1 MGLYYKLK
9 SDKHSSVLENAEKME
24 VSIDLDQPGIPE
36 RLKLIHLTEEDL
48 KIIKSAQPLVQ
59 KYIDKIV
66 KAFYDAILQVQELR
80 DIIEKHSTVQRL
92 QKTLRVHLIEMFQ
105 GNINKNFV
113 EKRLQIAST
122 HYRIGLEH
130 GWYIG
135 SFQNI
140 QNALNDILFQEI
152 GRKEEVRIISAA
164 ISKILSFEQQIVLE
178 AYENETIRRLN
189 EQYQNGQHDLKEQ
202 MVQISEGL
210 VTLAEETQASVES
223 LGFNLQKT
231 DEMAVESSREASYA
245 ESSAAE
251 GQKKLGILIRDVKMI
266 ATRTKEMME
275 TIENLSDSSRQIEDV
290 VLSVKEIA
298 DQTNLLALNSAI
310 EAARAGEYGRGFSIV
325 SQEIR
330 KLSEETKKLAG
341 QIQSMLSAS
350 GQYNL
355 DVKNSLIQVDS
366 AIHSGLG
373 SAEEAGQSFQQIT
386 ATVKQSKQTA
396 LTVQGHIAE
405 LVNTVKEIETASA
418 GVAAAAEKL
427 HNAAGI

>member
-80 DIIEKHSTVQRL
+80 DIIEKHSTVERL

-210 VTLAEETQASVES
+210 VALAEETQASVES

-310 EAARAGEYGRGFSIV
+310 EAARAGERVWQRIFNCLSRNPEVIRGDEKAGRADPIDV
-325 SQEIR
+325 IR
-330 KLSEETKKLAG
+330 LRA
-341 QIQSMLSAS
+341 IQF
-350 GQYNL
+350 GC
-355 DVKNSLIQVDS
+355 
-366 AIHSGLG
+366 
-373 SAEEAGQSFQQIT
+373 
-386 ATVKQSKQTA
+386 
-396 LTVQGHIAE
+396 
-405 LVNTVKEIETASA
+405 
-418 GVAAAAEKL
+418 
-427 HNAAGI
+427 

>member
-24 VSIDLDQPGIPE
+24 VSIYLDQPGIPE

-80 DIIEKHSTVQRL
+80 DIIEKHSTVERL

-210 VTLAEETQASVES
+210 VALAEETQASVES

-251 GQKKLGILIRDVKMI
+251 GQKKLGILIRDVK
-266 ATRTKEMME
+266 
-275 TIENLSDSSRQIEDV
+275 
-290 VLSVKEIA
+290 
-298 DQTNLLALNSAI
+298 
-310 EAARAGEYGRGFSIV
+310 
-325 SQEIR
+325 
-330 KLSEETKKLAG
+330 
-341 QIQSMLSAS
+341 
-350 GQYNL
+350 
-355 DVKNSLIQVDS
+355 
-366 AIHSGLG
+366 
-373 SAEEAGQSFQQIT
+373 
-386 ATVKQSKQTA
+386 
-396 LTVQGHIAE
+396 
-405 LVNTVKEIETASA
+405 
-418 GVAAAAEKL
+418 
-427 HNAAGI
+427 